1 MESRKERRERI
12 IAEVRAKLKNPDK
25 PAIPSIIKCTDQN
38 YIGLDIDGINAAIC
52 FQVAD
57 TCWDLGFDSIRLEE
71 SDFTSRDEQHAIDIS
86 ALEERISIKLSPDR
100 KVVKVRL
107 NDGNVLTIPFKT
119 RIGLYKK
126 DGSFYM
132 NLERQPICFDSIE
145 FRVMLLV
152 AGRTI
157 KELYLRTN
165 E

>member
-1 MESRKERRERI
+1 M
-12 IAEVRAKLKNPDK
+12 L
-25 PAIPSIIKCTDQN
+25 
-38 YIGLDIDGINAAIC
+38 
-52 FQVAD
+52 QVAN

-71 SDFTSRDEQHAIDIS
+71 LDFTSRDKQHTIDLS
-86 ALEERISIKLSPDR
+86 APEERISIKLSPDR

-132 NLERQPICFDSIE
+132 NLERQPICLDSIE

-152 AGRTI
+152 TGRTI
-157 KELYLRTN
+157 KELYLRTK